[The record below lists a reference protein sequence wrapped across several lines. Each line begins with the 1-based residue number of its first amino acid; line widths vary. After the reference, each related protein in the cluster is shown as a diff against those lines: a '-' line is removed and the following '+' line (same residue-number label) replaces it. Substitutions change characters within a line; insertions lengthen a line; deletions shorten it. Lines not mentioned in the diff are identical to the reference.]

1 MTPAARR
8 PTAHDGSVPRKPTAP
23 ATTVP
28 AATVPDRTV
37 TDDAPA
43 SGTAVSVRGLSRS
56 FGPVRALTDVSF
68 DVPAGEITALLG
80 ENGAGKSTLLKI
92 LAGLQPPSEGT
103 VSIFG
108 EEITS
113 FDPSTVLDR
122 HGVAIV
128 PQELSLLP
136 DRSVAENVLSGV
148 EPGHRWFPSRRRML
162 ERTGELLAG
171 MDLRLDPAAPVR
183 SLDLA
188 TQQLVVVA
196 RSVARGCRVL
206 ILDEPTAMLTP
217 AEAERLFTLMA
228 GLKAAGTTM
237 LYVSH
242 RMPEVFRLADH
253 IQVLRDGSHVASW
266 RNSETTPDQA
276 VAAMVGR
283 ELGRFTRRTG
293 HSPGPEVRPALKVR
307 ELSGRRH
314 REVSFDVRPGE
325 ILGVAGLPDSGR
337 VEMLH
342 NVFGGE
348 KGTGGEVEL
357 LGEPYDR
364 RDPIASVG
372 RRLAFVPGERRAQ
385 GLLTTM
391 SVGEN
396 VGVLT
401 TRAFSR
407 LGLIKRRP
415 FDRQAAEQARRMR
428 VKTATMDQPI
438 TSLSGGNQQK
448 AVLGR
453 WLAIDPGVL
462 ILDEPTRG
470 VDVGAKAEIYEQLF
484 GLAEKGLAILCSSS
498 DLPELLTLTDRI
510 AVMSEGR
517 VVDVVDT
524 AGATEES
531 IMTLATGAVQAA

>member
-1 MTPAARR
+1 MAAAQGLPAA
-8 PTAHDGSVPRKPTAP
+8 PF
-23 ATTVP
+23 
-28 AATVPDRTV
+28 
-37 TDDAPA
+37 
-43 SGTAVSVRGLSRS
+43 AVSVRGLSRS
-56 FGPVRALTDVSF
+56 FGPVRALSDVSF
-68 DVPAGEITALLG
+68 DVRPGETTALLG

-92 LAGLQPPSEGT
+92 LAGLQPPSDGT
-103 VSIFG
+103 VTVFG
-108 EEITS
+108 ERVTTYS
-113 FDPSTVLDR
+113 PSALLDR
-122 HGVAIV
+122 YGVAIV

-148 EPGHRWFPSRRRML
+148 EPGNRWFPSRRRMV
-162 ERTGELLAG
+162 ERTRELLAEL
-171 MDLRLDPAAPVR
+171 DLALDPCAPVR
-183 SLDLA
+183 TLDLA

-196 RSVARGCRVL
+196 RSIARGCRVL

-217 AEAERLFTLMA
+217 AEAERLFALMDR
-228 GLKAAGTTM
+228 LKAAGTTL

-242 RMPEVFRLADH
+242 RMPEVFRLADR
-253 IQVLRDGSHVASW
+253 IEVLRDGSHVASW
-266 RNSETTPDQA
+266 RGTDTTPDQA

-283 ELGRFTRRTG
+283 ELGGFDRRATQRID
-293 HSPGPEVRPALKVR
+293 PATAPALRVR

-314 REVSFDVRPGE
+314 RDVSFDLRPGE
-325 ILGVAGLPDSGR
+325 ILGIAGLPDSGR
-337 VEMLH
+337 VELLH
-342 NVFGGE
+342 NVFGGDR
-348 KGTGGEVEL
+348 GTGGTVEL
-357 LGEPYDR
+357 LGRPYAR
-364 RDPIASVG
+364 RDPIASVE

-385 GLLTTM
+385 GLLSTM

-401 TRAFSR
+401 AKAFSR
-407 LGLIKRRP
+407 FGLIRRGA
-415 FDRQAAEQARRMR
+415 FDRRAAEQAERLR
-428 VKTATMDQPI
+428 VKTATLEQPI

-484 GLAEKGLAILCSSS
+484 ALADRGLAILCSSS

-517 VVDVVDT
+517 LVEVVD
-524 AGATEES
+524 AASATEES
-531 IMTLATGAVQAA
+531 LMTLATGAAVAPAR

>member
-1 MTPAARR
+1 MNMESPLAARSQGES
-8 PTAHDGSVPRKPTAP
+8 PP
-23 ATTVP
+23 AIE
-28 AATVPDRTV
+28 
-37 TDDAPA
+37 
-43 SGTAVSVRGLSRS
+43 VRGLGRN

-92 LAGLQPPSEGT
+92 LAGLQSPSAGSVTVFGT
-103 VSIFG
+103 EV
-108 EEITS
+108 TS
-113 FDPSTVLDR
+113 FDPSTVLGK

-136 DRSVAENVLSGV
+136 DRSVAENIVAGL
-148 EPGHRWFPSRRRML
+148 EPGSRWFPSRREMRD
-162 ERTGELLAG
+162 RTVELLAQL
-171 MDLRLDPAAPVR
+171 DLSLDPGTTVR

-196 RSVARGCRVL
+196 RSIARGCRIL

-217 AEAERLFTLMA
+217 AEAERLFSLMNR
-228 GLKAAGTTM
+228 LKDDGTTM

-242 RMPEVFRLADH
+242 RMPEVFRLADR
-253 IQVLRDGSHVASW
+253 IEVLRDGGHVAGW
-266 RNSETTPDQA
+266 RRADTTPDQA

-283 ELGRFTRRTG
+283 ELDRIDSRAAHQAR
-293 HSPGPEVRPALKVR
+293 PGGEPALRVR

-314 REVSFDVRPGE
+314 TEVTFEVRPGE

-342 NVFGGE
+342 NVFGGD
-348 KGTGGEVEL
+348 KGTGGTVEV
-357 LGEPYDR
+357 LGQPYEK
-364 RDPIASVG
+364 RDPIASVE
-372 RRLAFVPGERRAQ
+372 RKLAFVPGERRAQ

-391 SVGEN
+391 SVGDN
-396 VGVLT
+396 IGVLST
-401 TRAFSR
+401 KALSR
-407 LGLIKRRP
+407 LGFVRR
-415 FDRQAAEQARRMR
+415 RALAEQAAEQAGKLR
-428 VKTATMDQPI
+428 VKTATMDQPV
-438 TSLSGGNQQK
+438 TNLSGGNQQK
-448 AVLGR
+448 AVLAR
-453 WLAIDPGVL
+453 WLAIRPGVL

-484 GLAEKGLAILCSSS
+484 ALADQGLAILCSSS

-517 VVDVVDT
+517 LVSTVET
-524 AGATEES
+524 ADATEES
-531 IMTLATGAVQAA
+531 IMTLATGATASAA

>member
-1 MTPAARR
+1 MTPA
-8 PTAHDGSVPRKPTAP
+8 PHSTSPGS
-23 ATTVP
+23 
-28 AATVPDRTV
+28 PDRT
-37 TDDAPA
+37 AGPA
-43 SGTAVSVRGLSRS
+43 VRVRGLTRN
-56 FGPVRALTDVSF
+56 FGPVRALRDVSF
-68 DVPAGEITALLG
+68 DVPAGDITALLG

-92 LAGLQPPSEGT
+92 LAGLQPPSDGSVT
-103 VSIFG
+103 VFG
-108 EEITS
+108 EEVTS
-113 FDPSTVLDR
+113 FEPASMLSR

-136 DRSVAENVLSGV
+136 DRTVAENVLSGV
-148 EPGHRWFPSRRRML
+148 EPGNRWFPSRRRML
-162 ERTGELLAG
+162 ERTTELLAEL
-171 MDLRLDPAAPVR
+171 DLHLDPNASVR
-183 SLDLA
+183 TLDLA
-188 TQQLVVVA
+188 TQQLIVVA
-196 RSVARGCRVL
+196 RSIARGCRVL

-217 AEAERLFTLMA
+217 AEADRLFALMDK
-228 GLKAAGTTM
+228 LKANGTTM

-253 IQVLRDGSHVASW
+253 IQVLRDGGHVASW
-266 RNSETTPDQA
+266 RSEDTTPDQA

-283 ELGRFTRRTG
+283 ELGRFTRRAGAAQPTA
-293 HSPGPEVRPALKVR
+293 EPALKVT
-307 ELSGRRH
+307 ELSGKRH
-314 REVSFDVRPGE
+314 RDVSFELRPGE

-337 VEMLH
+337 VELLH
-342 NVFGGE
+342 NLFGADP
-348 KGTGGEVEL
+348 GTGGTVEL
-357 LGEPYDR
+357 LGKTYER
-364 RDPIASVG
+364 RNPIASVE

-396 VGVLT
+396 VGALT

-407 LGLIKRRP
+407 LGLIRRRA
-415 FDRQAAEQARRMR
+415 FDTAAGEQARRLR
-428 VKTATMDQPI
+428 VKTATMTQPI

-470 VDVGAKAEIYEQLF
+470 VDIGAKAEIYDRLTA
-484 GLAEKGLAILCSSS
+484 LADKGLAILCSSS

-517 VVDVVDT
+517 LVAVVDSAD
-524 AGATEES
+524 ATEES
-531 IMTLATGAVQAA
+531 VMTLATGAAPAAA

>member
-1 MTPAARR
+1 MAAASRE
-8 PTAHDGSVPRKPTAP
+8 P
-23 ATTVP
+23 ATTRATAAGEGGDATP
-28 AATVPDRTV
+28 AI
-37 TDDAPA
+37 
-43 SGTAVSVRGLSRS
+43 SVRGLSRN
-56 FGPVRALTDVSF
+56 FGPVRALSDVSF

-92 LAGLQPPSEGT
+92 LAGLQPPSDGSVT
-103 VSIFG
+103 VFG
-108 EEITS
+108 EEVTS
-113 FDPSTVLDR
+113 FSPSTMLD
-122 HGVAIV
+122 HYGVAIV

-148 EPGHRWFPSRRRML
+148 EPGNRWFPSRRQMV
-162 ERTGELLAG
+162 ERTRELLAG
-171 MDLRLDPAAPVR
+171 LDLDLDPAVPVR

-196 RSVARGCRVL
+196 RSIARGCRVL

-217 AEAERLFTLMA
+217 AEAERLFALMD

-242 RMPEVFRLADH
+242 RMPEVFRLADR
-253 IQVLRDGSHVASW
+253 IEVLRDGSHVASW
-266 RNSETTPDQA
+266 RGADTTPEEA

-283 ELGRFTRRTG
+283 ELGQFARRDARAAD
-293 HSPGPEVRPALKVR
+293 PGIPPALRVR
-307 ELSGRRH
+307 ELSGKRH
-314 REVSFDVRPGE
+314 SGVSFEVRPGE

-337 VEMLH
+337 VELLH
-342 NVFGGE
+342 NLFGGDR
-348 KGTGGEVEL
+348 GTGGTVEL
-357 LGEPYDR
+357 LGEPYER
-364 RDPIASVG
+364 RNPIASVE

-391 SVGEN
+391 SVGDN

-401 TRAFSR
+401 AKTFSR
-407 LGLIKRRP
+407 FGLVRRGA
-415 FDRQAAEQARRMR
+415 FDRQAAEQARKLR
-428 VKTATMDQPI
+428 VKTATMGQPI

-484 GLAEKGLAILCSSS
+484 ALAGKGLAILCSSS

-517 VVDVVDT
+517 LVDVVET
-524 AGATEES
+524 TQATEES
-531 IMTLATGAVQAA
+531 LMTLATGAAAPAA

>member
-1 MTPAARR
+1 MSAA
-8 PTAHDGSVPRKPTAP
+8 PRDLA
-23 ATTVP
+23 AE
-28 AATVPDRTV
+28 AATPS
-37 TDDAPA
+37 AP
-43 SGTAVSVRGLSRS
+43 AVSVRGLSRS
-56 FGPVRALTDVSF
+56 FGPVRALRDVSF

-92 LAGLQPPSEGT
+92 LAGLQPPSDGG
-103 VSIFG
+103 VSVFG
-108 EEITS
+108 EEVTS
-113 FDPSTVLDR
+113 FEPSTMLGR

-148 EPGHRWFPSRRRML
+148 EPGSRWFPSRRRMA
-162 ERTGELLAG
+162 ERTAELLAG
-171 MDLRLDPAAPVR
+171 LDLDLDPNASVR
-183 SLDLA
+183 TLDLA
-188 TQQLVVVA
+188 TQQLIVVA

-217 AEAERLFTLMA
+217 AEADRLFALMDK
-228 GLKAAGTTM
+228 LKAAGTTM

-253 IQVLRDGSHVASW
+253 IQVLRDGTHVASW
-266 RNSETTPDQA
+266 RSADTTPEQA

-283 ELGRFTRRTG
+283 ELGQFTRR
-293 HSPGPEVRPALKVR
+293 EPAPAHTAAEPVLKVR

-314 REVSFDVRPGE
+314 TGISFDLRPGE

-337 VEMLH
+337 VELLH
-342 NVFGGE
+342 NLFGGQR
-348 KGTGGEVEL
+348 GTGGSVEL
-357 LGEPYDR
+357 LGRAYDR
-364 RDPIASVG
+364 RNPIASVE

-396 VGVLT
+396 VGALT
-401 TRAFSR
+401 TKTFSR
-407 LGLIKRRP
+407 LGLLRRGA
-415 FDRQAAEQARRMR
+415 FDDAAAEQAGRLK
-428 VKTATMDQPI
+428 VKTATMGQPI

-470 VDVGAKAEIYEQLF
+470 VDIGAKAEIYARLF
-484 GLAEKGLAILCSSS
+484 ALAEEGLAILCSSS

-517 VVDVVDT
+517 LVDT
-524 AGATEES
+524 VDSATATEES
-531 IMTLATGAVQAA
+531 VMALATGTKRAAA